1 MVTCLNPGRK
11 AECDPANSWCS
22 TDPGTLWPSA
32 PSAGSW
38 CILADLKNQTLADPI
53 KDVDAWIEGIT
64 KSACFF
70 MMIVADFPRHLL
82 NYATDM
88 GPEGASLRHFL
99 KVSVCRGF

>member
-1 MVTCLNPGRK
+1 MVTLVTLVTCLNPGRK

-32 PSAGSW
+32 PSAGFNG
-38 CILADLKNQTLADPI
+38 ILAMI
-53 KDVDAWIEGIT
+53 
-64 KSACFF
+64 